1 MRMSLE
7 QPPPGRRASDS
18 DRERAAAVVQ
28 EAHSDGRLDFQ
39 ELDERLTQ
47 IYSAKTELELSTA
60 TADLVPISHSSSA
73 PVVTIRAS
81 HSAQKRE
88 GAWVVPERVVAL
100 AEHSSVR
107 LDFTDAAVHRR
118 EVQVETNAQHSSVVM
133 IVPQGWS
140 VTVDDVD
147 LSHSSTKNKVTAPQP
162 GGVHLLVT
170 GRVQH
175 SSLTI
180 RHPRKR
186 HWWWPWYRK

>member
-1 MRMSLE
+1 MSLE
-7 QPPPGRRASDS
+7 QPPPGHRASDN

-47 IYSAKTELELSTA
+47 IYSSKTQLELRTA
-60 TADLVPISHSSSA
+60 TADLVPVAHGSNA
-73 PVVTIRAS
+73 VELVIRAK

-88 GAWVVPERVVAL
+88 GPWTVPQRVVAV

-107 LDFTDAAVHRR
+107 LDFTDAVVRWPEIH
-118 EVQVETNAQHSSVVM
+118 VDAQAKHSSVVM
-133 IVPQGWS
+133 IVPEGWS
-140 VTVDDVD
+140 IDLDAVDMV
-147 LSHSSTKNKVTAPQP
+147 HGTAKNKATTPRS
-162 GGVHLLVT
+162 GGVRLRVT
-170 GRVQH
+170 GQAKHGSIVV
-175 SSLTI
+175 

>member
-1 MRMSLE
+1 MSLE
-7 QPPPGRRASDS
+7 QPPPGHRASDH

-47 IYSAKTELELSTA
+47 IYSAKTHLELRTA
-60 TADLVPISHSSSA
+60 TADLVPVAHGSNA
-73 PVVTIRAS
+73 VELVIRAK

-88 GAWVVPERVVAL
+88 GPWTVPQRVVAV

-107 LDFTDAAVHRR
+107 LDFTDAVVRWPEIH
-118 EVQVETNAQHSSVVM
+118 VDAQAKHSSVVM
-133 IVPQGWS
+133 IVPEGWS
-140 VTVDDVD
+140 IDLDAVDMV
-147 LSHSSTKNKVTAPQP
+147 HGTAKNKATTPRS
-162 GGVHLLVT
+162 GGVRLRVT
-170 GRVQH
+170 GQAKHGSIVV
-175 SSLTI
+175 